1 MSEMKMRATAGHV
14 YFVSGPFSQ
23 WHPSA
28 FTAALP
34 ALVTTDGGWTV
45 KPCGPARDFSHAEQA
60 MMASKAA
67 IFEDYAMLDEILAA
81 KSPKKQKELGR
92 SVAGFDSAIWSTV
105 SYRIVAVMNFH
116 KFTQDA
122 ELQRILLDTGDKHIV
137 EGAWYD
143 PIWGVGLAW
152 DDPDIDDAKNWKGTN
167 WLGEVLMA
175 VRGMIRDGETASDPW
190 VSPRLTTA
198 PPG

>member
-1 MSEMKMRATAGHV
+1 MSEMKMRETASHV
-14 YFVSGPFSQ
+14 YFVSGLFSQ

-34 ALVTTDGGWTV
+34 ALVTKDGASTV
-45 KPCGPARDFSHAEQA
+45 KPCGPPRAFTHAEQA

-67 IFEDYAMLDEILAA
+67 IFEDYAVLDEILAA
-81 KSPKKQKELGR
+81 TSPKKQKELGR
-92 SVAGFDSAIWSTV
+92 SVAGFDSAIWNTV

-116 KFTQDA
+116 KFTQNT
-122 ELQRILLDTGDKHIV
+122 ELRQILFDTGDKHIV

-152 DDPDIDDAKNWKGTN
+152 DDPDIEDAANWKGTN
-167 WLGEVLMA
+167 WLGEALMA
-175 VRGMIRDGETASDPW
+175 VREMIRDSVTAIDPW
-190 VSPRLTTA
+190 TSPRLIA
-198 PPG
+198 PSG